1 MNNILSIVTELNGK
15 SVGAGQVILLCL
27 IGFALVVATLIILIF
42 LLILFSKI
50 FGKIDSMSLGKKSAK
65 VAEVSAQPTVG
76 DEDEET
82 VAAITAALIAFYDAG
97 RSDGEEEIA
106 PPFVIRSIKK
116 N

>member
-1 MNNILSIVTELNGK
+1 MNILSIVETIKDDPVN
-15 SVGAGQVILLCL
+15 AGQVALICL
-27 IGFALVVATLIILIF
+27 IGFVLVITVLVVLIF

-50 FGKIDSMSLGKKSAK
+50 FGKLDNLSFKKSK
-65 VAEVSAQPTVG
+65 PAEVPAGQTAAIT

-97 RSDGEEEIA
+97 RSDGEDDVP